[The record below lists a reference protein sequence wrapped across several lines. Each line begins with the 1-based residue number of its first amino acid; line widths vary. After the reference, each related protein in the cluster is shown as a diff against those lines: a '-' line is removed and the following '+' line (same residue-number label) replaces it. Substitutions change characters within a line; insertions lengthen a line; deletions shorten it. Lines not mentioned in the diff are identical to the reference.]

1 MTPLAWAGACYALMS
16 VVTILAFWHDKRA
29 ATRGRARTREST
41 LHLLEL
47 LGGWPGAIVA
57 QRWLR
62 HKNRKTSYNVVL
74 WLIILLHASVCAMM
88 LWMQWR

>member
-1 MTPLAWAGACYALMS
+1 MIPLVWASACYALMS
-16 VVTILAFWHDKRA
+16 IVTILAFWRDKRA
-29 ATRGRARTREST
+29 ATHGRARTREST

-47 LGGWPGAIVA
+47 LGGWPGALVA

-74 WLIILLHASVCAMM
+74 WPIILLHAFIWTMM
-88 LWMQWR
+88 VWMQWR